1 MHGVLAKGKRPATL
15 GQPKR
20 SLNHANAYHHIA
32 FSPAVKAMRTAEGSR
47 EIDAKYEASP
57 KAMKTEVT
65 GPEMAQMGARIAE
78 LEAQLKD
85 R

>member
-1 MHGVLAKGKRPATL
+1 
-15 GQPKR
+15 
-20 SLNHANAYHHIA
+20 
-32 FSPAVKAMRTAEGSR
+32 MRTAEGSR